1 MCIVEGRQI
10 MRSLRFILI
19 ASVVLGSLCVAMPAS
34 AQHAGTAPVPGQCR
48 ISQSPYSP
56 AQWMMCVPASGWN
69 GDLVVWGHGYTAF
82 NAPLGFQNLQIGN
95 IYLPTLVQQLGFAFA
110 TTTYPKNGLAILEGV
125 DDISQL
131 VGAFNVQ
138 YRNPLPAT
146 AHTYMTG
153 ASEGGI
159 VTTLLIERHPELF
172 SGGLAACGPI
182 GSFPK
187 QIDYWGDYRVL
198 FNYFF
203 PGVIPIDASDPIS
216 VPQSVIDNWDTVY
229 QPAVTN
235 AITSNPTLAQQLI
248 ETSKAP
254 VGPLTA
260 ATTALSTTLDVMWYN
275 VFATD
280 DGIQELG
287 GNPYDN
293 LYHWYKGSSNDL
305 RLNLDVQ
312 RFSAD
317 PSAVAQMNNYQT
329 SGNLTL
335 PLVTLHTIGDDII
348 PFWHELLYKAKA
360 HPTGA
365 GRLTQIPIN
374 AYGHCNFTSGQ
385 ILGAFALLVL
395 QVSGHAPA
403 AIPAADLAAVRQD
416 LMTNRLAT
424 QLHR

>member
-1 MCIVEGRQI
+1 M
-10 MRSLRFILI
+10 S
-19 ASVVLGSLCVAMPAS
+19 
-34 AQHAGTAPVPGQCR
+34 
-48 ISQSPYSP
+48 
-56 AQWMMCVPASGWN
+56 
-69 GDLVVWGHGYTAF
+69 
-82 NAPLGFQNLQIGN
+82 
-95 IYLPTLVQQLGFAFA
+95 
-110 TTTYPKNGLAILEGV
+110 
-125 DDISQL
+125 
-131 VGAFNVQ
+131 
-138 YRNPLPAT
+138 
-146 AHTYMTG
+146 G

-159 VTTLLIERHPELF
+159 VTTLLIERHPALF
-172 SGGLAACGPI
+172 SGGMAACGPI

-187 QIDYWGDYRVL
+187 QIDYWGDDRVP

-216 VPQSVIDNWDTVY
+216 MPQSVIDNWDSVY

-235 AITSNPTLAQQLI
+235 AITSNPNLAQQLI
-248 ETSKAP
+248 ETSKAL

-280 DGIQELG
+280 DGIQELH

-293 LYHWYKGSSNDL
+293 IHRWYTGSSNDL
-305 RLNLDVQ
+305 RLNLDVE

-317 PSAVAQMNNYQT
+317 PSASAQMNNYQT

-335 PLVTLHTIGDDII
+335 PLVTLHTTGDDII

-365 GRLTQIPIN
+365 GRLTQIPIS
-374 AYGHCNFTSGQ
+374 AYGHCNFTTGQ

-403 AIPAADLAAVRQD
+403 GIPAADLSAIRQD
-416 LMTNRLAT
+416 LGTVNHLTT